1 MVRSATPVLLQQWNR
16 ASIVRRRWDGWMQLN
31 DGPFTQGRSKV
42 CHVII
47 FLVLVCYAGWF
58 CRLKLLMPQ

>member
-42 CHVII
+42 CYHVII
-47 FLVLVCYAGWF
+47 FFFVLVWNVGW
-58 CRLKLLMPQ
+58 LVVG